1 MAASGT
7 GVARA
12 ACLLSALLPSKAGI
26 RVQPALRPL
35 LLQQMNQQFLNPY
48 GQTDSSPYL
57 NVPNKLCKCQ
67 DWISELSVAK
77 CFHIGSLNI
86 AQPIEHCQSLDMCA
100 GVPCSF
106 TGCSVTSCSW
116 MLWEIPSHMSLND
129 KLDFSWVGLSWWGW
143 ILIPFLTF
151 NNIFITGIINGM
163 L

>member
-1 MAASGT
+1 MPLSLAINVTANTGKKNNAAAASGT

-35 LLQQMNQQFLNPY
+35 LFQQMNQQFLNPY
-48 GQTDSSPYL
+48 SQTDSSPYL
-57 NVPNKLCKCQ
+57 NVPNRLCKCQ

-77 CFHIGSLNI
+77 CFRIVSLTI

-100 GVPCSF
+100 RVPCSF

-116 MLWEIPSHMSLND
+116 ILWEMSSYMSLND
-129 KLDFSWVGLSWWGW
+129 KLDFS
-143 ILIPFLTF
+143 
-151 NNIFITGIINGM
+151 
-163 L
+163 